1 MTFSKSL
8 ATDGLS
14 ATAVKAVANP
24 AQALK
29 STTVDFDRVNVGVA
43 TEDNQFLDNN
53 IKESQKLKKEIS
65 KLQKDTRNLNTQI
78 LEAKNN
84 GNNKEQNRLLQEKI
98 CIQNEIK
105 IEQEKL
111 NKLITPDGSF
121 NQNTQLKNDLS
132 DRRVTDDNPTSILD
146 LAAVS
151 GFVKNLGIAT
161 VGLVVGFGALQG
173 QAHATSFNMIEN
185 GEFDNTTITGSWDS
199 LDPRYSNHLNSDSFH
214 WDSKAAYDQHS
225 YLKQQGYSNVD
236 ETGSDGLATGNFFA
250 GHSNNWRNGEYSNIS
265 QTFTLG
271 ENIDRN
277 ALFSFDY
284 ATHSGN
290 RSWMQV
296 ILKGSE
302 SGTLLNDNFYVND
315 TSWTEYEFD
324 FDVVAG
330 EEITVTYYGVGQTAI
345 DDVSF
350 LVNKKIKAVKRKV
363 PESGSILGLVGVTA
377 VVGFFPKTQAQI
389 FKHRI
394 SLSKKRPYLIKSFS
408 NAFHF
413 LP

>member
-8 ATDGLS
+8 NTHGLS

-29 STTVDFDRVNVGVA
+29 STTVDFDQVNVGVA
-43 TEDNQFLDNN
+43 TEDNQFLDNG
-53 IKESQKLKKEIS
+53 IEESQKLKKEIS
-65 KLQKDTRNLNTQI
+65 KFQKDTRNINTQI
-78 LEAKNN
+78 VEAKNN

-105 IEQEKL
+105 IKQEKL

-121 NQNTQLKNDLS
+121 NLNTQSKNDFC
-132 DRRVTDDNPTSILD
+132 DRRVTDFGDKPTSTLD

-173 QAHATSFNMIEN
+173 QAHATSFNMISN
-185 GEFDNTTITGSWDS
+185 GEFDNTRITGSWDS
-199 LDPRYSNHLNSDSFH
+199 LNPNHQYSNDHLNSNSFH
-214 WDSKAAYDQHS
+214 WDSEEARRNHS
-225 YLKQQGYSNVD
+225 YLKQQGYSSVD
-236 ETGSDGLATGNFFA
+236 EFGSDGEVTGNFFA
-250 GHSNNWRNGEYSNIS
+250 SHSNWGNIS

-271 ENIDRN
+271 ENIETN

-290 RSWMQV
+290 KSYTYV
-296 ILKGSE
+296 IVKGSE
-302 SGTLLNDNFYVND
+302 SGTLVKDYFGVND
-315 TSWTEYEFD
+315 TSWTEYEREL
-324 FDVVAG
+324 DVVAG
-330 EEITVTYYGVGQTAI
+330 EQITVSYYSKGTNGI

-350 LVNKKIKAVKRKV
+350 LVNKKVKAVRRKV
-363 PESGSILGLVGVTA
+363 PESGSILGLVA
-377 VVGFFPKTQAQI
+377 VSGLVAS
-389 FKHRI
+389 
-394 SLSKKRPYLIKSFS
+394 SLKRKRKSS
-408 NAFHF
+408 NSE
-413 LP
+413 LV